1 MPPGSTWAWETG
13 RKLEAT
19 GRSAPALN
27 RVNVKHEVT
36 SMDKLNV
43 EVNAYVPRWVR
54 AAIAKDRFSKNEPV
68 VESAV
73 AAVVLLDIA
82 GFVETTNQLAQ
93 RGPAG
98 AEELS
103 GLLNGCFAPLTDI
116 IRDHGGD
123 VIAFVG
129 DGILAMW
136 DDASGIDEAAVLAA
150 QCGLALR
157 SEMTKQ
163 TQSGQHKLRPRI
175 SAEVG
180 GIHCCKLGGLADQWC
195 FVVVGPPFERLGEAY
210 RKAQVGDVVLCS
222 ELHRSIEDRCD
233 GKLSDG
239 LFVLNAM
246 SNNTIPSMQF
256 AGQGTANLQM
266 QALVPDVVVDH
277 LRFGERKW
285 LAEFRNVTIAHIN
298 LIGLSFKDGFADTLQ
313 AAVLEIQRA
322 AHRFEG
328 LVHKT
333 IMDDKGFSISLA
345 FGLPRLTHEDDPQR
359 GIEAALAISR
369 ELGATGVQTSIG
381 VASGKLFCAD
391 YGGHDRREYCLMGP
405 AINMAARL
413 MDLASGGVL
422 CDVAT
427 AEAVHERVSFSVL
440 PPQRIKGN
448 DALVRAYRPMA
459 VSKVHHD
466 HRGSE
471 MIGRENERRQ
481 LQDAL
486 QSHHGGTIIVQGDP
500 GIGKS
505 MLLDDLAEF
514 AGKLGFRVL
523 RGFATSIDRLTPYSA
538 WREVIHELLGGK
550 SPEQVSRVAQEK
562 LRRDQTLTSWLPL
575 LREIVNIN
583 LAETD
588 LTSQITGSA
597 RAACIEALVV
607 ALLSDCE
614 QSPRALIFEDLHW
627 FDSASIQLLTSV
639 SRKLPQLL
647 LIASRRPRL
656 SEAAHPANLEEPDC
670 FIEINL
676 AAMTKGG
683 IEELVRRKL
692 RAAELPE
699 ALVDFVYQHGGGNP
713 FHCEELALALRDT
726 GAVAVIRGV
735 CEVLADLTDPTNRS
749 LPVNLEGAVVRR
761 VDALAVETQLLL
773 KAASAIGGDF
783 AAETAQAVYPRESA
797 LANIKA
803 MLDQLVDQDFL
814 LAEYDGSTASYSFR
828 HAVSQEVTYRLLS
841 FAQRVTLHRTIAGVI
856 ERQHSEWL
864 EPYYSQLA
872 QHWERANEKDQAIR
886 YLELSAKHALR
897 SYANRDAIRYIQKA
911 SRLIEGTAVADS
923 DARRSEWEE
932 ILGDANNELADYEEA
947 FLHYGRAMELMNE
960 TSSRWRAG
968 RLARVVTNV
977 ALQARLRLWNP
988 RPDTHSTM
996 SRRKLQRTAHIRERL
1011 AERHFFLN
1019 ESLAVLDETLSA
1031 LNLAER
1037 GGAATETISG
1047 YSALG
1052 LGLGMSGLRRIGRYY
1067 CARALRVAGEK
1078 GSLPVIARAHLLAAV
1093 FGYGMGEWE
1102 FTERSARHALVL
1114 YRQLGDRSRWHA
1126 PLTILAFSSI
1136 LRGDLSTAGQLL
1148 AELETMISAES
1159 TYQAKAWQA
1168 AAIVLFNLM
1177 RNRTEPDQLRRLN
1190 ELTQARLVRADRLL
1204 CLGILSSAFLQRQ
1217 QTKEAF
1223 DAAERGLAVLRE
1235 VDVVWGS
1242 YVYGVVGIAEV
1253 LLAKWAEE
1261 KDRGHVGSYARSQ
1274 ALLACKH
1281 AARATRMSPVCR
1293 PQALLMLG
1301 RGQLLSGRPV
1311 KAQRLWRD
1319 AAQAARELQMPRE
1332 LGLAL
1337 YEIGRTKS
1345 HDDPERSSNL
1355 VKAADIFEGVGVQP
1369 DLAAVRRAL
1378 SV

>member
-1 MPPGSTWAWETG
+1 
-13 RKLEAT
+13 
-19 GRSAPALN
+19 
-27 RVNVKHEVT
+27 
-36 SMDKLNV
+36 MDRLNV
-43 EVNAYVPRWVR
+43 DVNAYVPRWVR
-54 AAIAKDRFSKNEPV
+54 AAMAKDRFSRNEPA
-68 VESAV
+68 VESTV

-82 GFVETTNQLAQ
+82 GFVETTHQLA
-93 RGPAG
+93 RHGPAG

-103 GLLNGCFAPLTDI
+103 GLLNDCFAPLTDI
-116 IRDHGGD
+116 IRDYGGD

-136 DDASGIDEAAVLAA
+136 DDSSGIDEAAILAA

-157 SEMTKQ
+157 SEMTRQ
-163 TQSGQHKLRPRI
+163 AQSGQHRLRPRI
-175 SAEVG
+175 SADVG
-180 GIHCCKLGGLADQWC
+180 DIHCCKLGGLGDQWC
-195 FVVVGPPFERLGEAY
+195 FVVVGLPFERLGEAY
-210 RKAQVGDVVLCS
+210 RKAEVGDVVLCS
-222 ELHRSIEDRCD
+222 ELHRSIQDRCD
-233 GKLSDG
+233 GRFSDG
-239 LFVLNAM
+239 LFVLNGM
-246 SNNTIPSMQF
+246 SNNIIPSTQVVR
-256 AGQGTANLQM
+256 QGTENLQM
-266 QALVPDVVVDH
+266 QALVPDVVVDY
-277 LRFGERKW
+277 LRFGEGKW
-285 LAEFRNVTIAHIN
+285 LAEFRNVTIAHVK
-298 LIGLSFKDGFADTLQ
+298 LVGLTFKNGFVDTLQ

-322 AHRFEG
+322 ARRFEG

-333 IMDDKGFSISLA
+333 IMDDKGFSVSLA
-345 FGLPRLTHEDDPQR
+345 FGLPRLAHEDDPQR

-369 ELGATGVQTSIG
+369 ELGTSGVRTSIG
-381 VASGKLFCAD
+381 IASGKLFCAD
-391 YGGHDRREYCLMGP
+391 YGGHERREYCLVGS

-413 MDLASGGVL
+413 MDLAAGGVL
-422 CDVAT
+422 CDAAT
-427 AEAVHERVSFSVL
+427 AEAVHDRVSFSVL
-440 PPQRIKGN
+440 PSQRIKGS

-459 VSKVHHD
+459 ISKVHHD

-486 QSHHGGTIIVQGDP
+486 QSHHGGAILVQGDP

-505 MLLDDLAEF
+505 VLLDDFAEF
-514 AGKLGFRVL
+514 AATLGFMVL

-538 WREVIHELLGGK
+538 WREVIHELLGGQ
-550 SPEQVSRVAQEK
+550 SPEQVSRIAQEK
-562 LRRDQTLTSWLPL
+562 LRHDETLTSWLPL

-607 ALLSDCE
+607 ALLSGSE
-614 QSPRALIFEDLHW
+614 QDPRALIFEDLHW
-627 FDSASIQLLTSV
+627 FDSASIQLLSAV
-639 SRKLPQLL
+639 SRRLPRLL
-647 LIASRRPRL
+647 LIASRRPRA
-656 SEAAHPANLEEPDC
+656 SAAAHPETQQEPDD

-676 AAMTKGG
+676 AAMTEGG
-683 IEELVRRKL
+683 IEELIRRKL
-692 RAAELPE
+692 RATELPE
-699 ALVDFVYQHGGGNP
+699 ALVNFVYRHGGGNP

-726 GAVAVIRGV
+726 GAIAVIRGV
-735 CEVLADLTDPTNRS
+735 CEVLADLNDPTNRS
-749 LPVNLEGAVVRR
+749 LPVSLEGAVVTR

-783 AAETAQAVYPRESA
+783 TAETAQAVYPREA
-797 LANIKA
+797 TLTDIKA
-803 MLDQLVDQDFL
+803 MLDQLADQDFL
-814 LAEYDGSTASYSFR
+814 LTEYDGSTASYAFR
-828 HAVSQEVTYRLLS
+828 HAVSQEVTYKLLS

-872 QHWERANEKDQAIR
+872 QHWERANERDRAIQ
-886 YLELSAKHALR
+886 YLELSAKQALR
-897 SYANRDAIRYIQKA
+897 SYANRDAIRYIQRA
-911 SRLIEGTAVADS
+911 SRLIEGTAIADS

-947 FLHYGRAMELMNE
+947 FLHYARAMELMKE
-960 TSSRWRAG
+960 TSPRWRSG

-977 ALQARLRLWNP
+977 ALQVRLRLWNP
-988 RPDTHSTM
+988 RPDTYSTM
-996 SRRKLQRTAHIRERL
+996 DRWKLQRTAHIRERL

-1052 LGLGMSGLRRIGRYY
+1052 LGLGMSGLRRVGRYY
-1067 CARALRVAGEK
+1067 CARALRVADEMGN
-1078 GSLPVIARAHLLAAV
+1078 LPVIARAHLLAAV

-1102 FTERSARHALVL
+1102 FTERSARHALKL

-1148 AELETMISAES
+1148 SELETMISAES

-1177 RNRTEPDQLRRLN
+1177 SNMTEADQLRRLN
-1190 ELTQARLVRADRLL
+1190 ALTQARLVRADRLL

-1217 QTKEAF
+1217 QPREAF

-1253 LLAKWAEE
+1253 LLARWAEE
-1261 KDRGHVGSYARSQ
+1261 KDRGDVGSYARSQ
-1274 ALLACKH
+1274 ALLACRH

-1293 PQALLMLG
+1293 PQALLILG
-1301 RGQLLSGRPV
+1301 RAELLSGRPV

-1319 AAQAARELQMPRE
+1319 AAQAAKKLQMPRE

-1345 HDDPERSSNL
+1345 HDDPERLSNL

>member
-1 MPPGSTWAWETG
+1 
-13 RKLEAT
+13 
-19 GRSAPALN
+19 
-27 RVNVKHEVT
+27 
-36 SMDKLNV
+36 MDRLNV
-43 EVNAYVPRWVR
+43 DVNAYIPRWVR
-54 AAIAKDRFSKNEPV
+54 TALAKGRFSGSEPV

-82 GFVETTNQLAQ
+82 GFVDTTNQLAR
-93 RGPAG
+93 RGPGG

-136 DDASGIDEAAVLAA
+136 DDASGIDEAALLAA
-150 QCGLALR
+150 RCGLALR
-157 SEMTKQ
+157 NEMNKQ
-163 TQSGQHKLRPRI
+163 AQSGQHRLRPRI

-180 GIHCCKLGGLADQWC
+180 DIHCCKLGGLGGQWC

-210 RKAQVGDVVLCS
+210 RRAEVGDVVLCG
-222 ELHRSIEDRCD
+222 ELHRSIQDHCE
-233 GKLSDG
+233 GKFSDG
-239 LFVLNAM
+239 LFVLDGM
-246 SNNTIPSMQF
+246 SNSVMPSTQF
-256 AGQGTANLQM
+256 VRQGTVDLQV
-266 QALVPDVVVDH
+266 QALVPDVVIDH

-285 LAEFRNVTIAHIN
+285 LAEFRNVTIAHVN
-298 LIGLSFKDGFADTLQ
+298 LVGLSFKDAFVVTLQ

-333 IMDDKGFSISLA
+333 IMDDKGFSMSLA
-345 FGLPRLTHEDDPQR
+345 FGLPRLAHEDDPQR

-369 ELGATGVQTSIG
+369 ELGAAGVQISIG

-391 YGGHDRREYCLMGP
+391 YGGRERREYCLMGP

-413 MDLASGGVL
+413 MELAAGGVL
-422 CDVAT
+422 CDAAT
-427 AEAVHERVSFSVL
+427 AEAVHDRVSFSVL
-440 PPQRIKGN
+440 PSLRIKGN
-448 DALVRAYRPMA
+448 EGLVRAFRPIT
-459 VSKVHHD
+459 VSKMHHD

-471 MIGRENERRQ
+471 IIGRENERRQ

-486 QSHHGGTIIVQGDP
+486 QSHRGGAIIVQGDP

-505 MLLDDLAEF
+505 VVLEDLAEF
-514 AGKLGFRVL
+514 AQTVGFRVL
-523 RGFATSIDRLTPYSA
+523 RGFATSIDKLTPYFA

-550 SPEQVSRVAQEK
+550 SPEQVSRTAQEK
-562 LRRDQTLTSWLPL
+562 LRHDETLTSWLPL

-588 LTSQITGSA
+588 LTSQIAGSA

-607 ALLSDCE
+607 SLLTDSE

-627 FDSASIQLLTSV
+627 FDSASIQLLTAV
-639 SRKLPQLL
+639 ARKLPRLL
-647 LIASRRPRL
+647 MIASRRPHV
-656 SEAAHPANLEEPDC
+656 SVAAHPETREEPDY

-683 IEELVRRKL
+683 IEELIRRKL

-699 ALVDFVYQHGGGNP
+699 ALVSFIYQHGGGNP

-726 GAVAVIRGV
+726 GAVAVTRGV
-735 CEVLADLTDPTNRS
+735 CEVLADLNDPTKRS
-749 LPVNLEGAVVRR
+749 LPANLEGAVVSR
-761 VDALAVETQLLL
+761 VDALPVETQLLL
-773 KAASAIGGDF
+773 KAASAIGGAF
-783 AAETAQAVYPRESA
+783 AAETAQAVYPKETA
-797 LANIKA
+797 LTDIEA

-814 LAEYDGSTASYSFR
+814 LVEYEGSTASYAFR

-841 FAQRVTLHRTIAGVI
+841 FAQRVTLHKTIAGVI

-864 EPYYSQLA
+864 EPYYAQLA
-872 QHWERANEKDQAIR
+872 QHWERAKERDHAIR
-886 YLELSAKHALR
+886 YLELSAKQALR
-897 SYANRDAIRYIQKA
+897 GYANRDAILYIQKA
-911 SRLIEGTAVADS
+911 FRLVEGTPIADS

-947 FLHYGRAMELMNE
+947 FLHYARAMELMKE
-960 TSSRWRAG
+960 TSPRWRAG

-977 ALQARLRLWNP
+977 ALQVRFRLWNP

-996 SRRKLQRTAHIRERL
+996 DRRKLQRTAHIRERL

-1052 LGLGMSGLRRIGRYY
+1052 LGLGMSGLRKVGRYY
-1067 CARALRVAGEK
+1067 CARALRVASGM
-1078 GSLPVIARAHLLAAV
+1078 GNLPVIARAHLLGAV

-1102 FTERSARHALVL
+1102 FTERCARHALRL

-1136 LRGDLSTAGQLL
+1136 LRGDLSTAEELL
-1148 AELETMISAES
+1148 SELETMISTES
-1159 TYQAKAWQA
+1159 THQAKAWQA

-1177 RNRTEPDQLRRLN
+1177 RNRTEADQLQRLN

-1217 QTKEAF
+1217 QAKEAF

-1253 LLAKWAEE
+1253 LLARWAEE
-1261 KDRGHVGSYARSQ
+1261 KDRGDVGSYARSQ
-1274 ALLACKH
+1274 ALLACRH

-1301 RGQLLSGRPV
+1301 RAELLSGRPV

-1319 AAQAARELQMPRE
+1319 AAQAANKLQMPRE

-1345 HDDPERSSNL
+1345 RDDPERSSNL